1 MAVSLPN
8 GVTLALATTYGSAL
22 TVSSATN
29 ANPAV
34 LTSTAHGLANG
45 DFVEVTSGWSRAN
58 SRIFRVASVAA
69 NTFALEGFDTTSTT
83 LFPTGSGVGSVRKIT
98 AFTQISQVLE
108 TTSSGGEAQFATYS
122 FLEDDY
128 DRQLPT
134 TTSAQSLSLSIA
146 DDQTLAGFVALR
158 NASNSR
164 TATGLRASLP
174 NGSIILYNG
183 IVSMDE
189 TPSFTKNQVMAVKA
203 SFSLQGK
210 PVRY

>member
-1 MAVSLPN
+1 MAVQLPN

-29 ANPAV
+29 ASPTV

-58 SRIFRVASVAA
+58 SRIFRVSSVAT

-83 LFPTGSGVGSVRKIT
+83 QFPSGSGVGSVRKIT

-108 TTSSGGEAQFATYS
+108 TTSSGGESQFATYS

-146 DDQTLAGFVALR
+146 DDQTLAGFIALR
-158 NASNSR
+158 TASNSR
-164 TATGLRASLP
+164 TATALRASLP
-174 NGSIILYNG
+174 NGSVILYNG

>member
-1 MAVSLPN
+1 MAVQLPN

-29 ANPAV
+29 ANPTV
-34 LTSTAHGLANG
+34 LSSTAHGLANG

-58 SRIFRVASVAA
+58 SRIFRVSGVAA
-69 NTFALEGFDTTSTT
+69 NTFSLEGFDTTSTT
-83 LFPTGSGVGSVRKIT
+83 NFPSGSGVGSVRKIT

-108 TTSSGGEAQFATYS
+108 TTSSGGEAQFTTYS

-146 DDQTLAGFVALR
+146 DDQSLAGFIALR
-158 NASNSR
+158 NASNTR
-164 TATGLRASLP
+164 AATGMRASLP
-174 NGSIILYNG
+174 NGSVILYNG